1 MSKYYIDSFLDIMN
15 LCFLG
20 SRKTFKSMFNL
31 DEEKIERVLFLA
43 GQKGRERCL
52 FFLRRDS
59 RHLYVSWYFEIQT
72 TRLIMFFVI
81 HMYMFWHNN
90 KDAFFQCCDSVSF

>member
-20 SRKTFKSMFNL
+20 SRKTFKSMFNV

-43 GQKGRERCL
+43 GHKGRECCVF

-59 RHLYVSWYFEIQT
+59 RHLYVSLGTPKFKQ
-72 TRLIMFFVI
+72 L
-81 HMYMFWHNN
+81 
-90 KDAFFQCCDSVSF
+90 D